1 VTANGSIQQEAAV
14 NNLRSIAW
22 RRAMAGALVVGWMVG
37 PALAQSATQEQARES
52 WQRVDD
58 IFKALGAREGAVIA
72 DVGAGP
78 GFFTERLSA
87 AVGPKGRVYAVD
99 VDANALRRLQD
110 RATGR
115 GLTNVETVQ
124 GSVDDPKLPANT
136 LDAALIVNAYHEMI
150 EYHAML
156 TRIRAALKPSGR
168 LVIVEPIG
176 ESSRNATRDAQT
188 RQHQIAARYVQDD
201 ARAAGFR
208 IVGLEDPFV
217 QRPGHDYEY
226 MLVLAPADPV
236 ATSTTPHVPPAAT
249 AGDDVGAAE
258 LRISAA
264 DFAPLQ
270 RSGKVIV
277 LDVRDPSAY
286 ARGHIPGARVA
297 QMSDLRNLVA
307 ELKAANVPIVAYCD
321 CPAEESSA
329 RAVLYLRKQ
338 GITNTR
344 ALTGGWDKWVTSGGA
359 VVTGAGPF

>member
-1 VTANGSIQQEAAV
+1 
-14 NNLRSIAW
+14 
-22 RRAMAGALVVGWMVG
+22 MAGAIVVGWMVG
-37 PALAQSATQEQARES
+37 PALAQSSTQEQARES

-87 AVGPKGRVYAVD
+87 AVGPTGRVYAVD
-99 VDANALRRLQD
+99 VDANALRRLQE
-110 RATGR
+110 RARTR

-124 GSVDDPKLPANT
+124 GGVDDPKLPAGA

-176 ESSRNATRDAQT
+176 ESSRNAARDAQT
-188 RQHQIAARYVQDD
+188 RQHQIAARYVQEE

-226 MLVLAPADPV
+226 MLVLAPADP
-236 ATSTTPHVPPAAT
+236 ATTKATPAHAPALT
-249 AGDDVGAAE
+249 SAGDDVAAAD

-264 DFAPLQ
+264 DFAPIK
-270 RSGKVIV
+270 RSGRVIV

-286 ARGHIPGARVA
+286 ARGHIPGARLA
-297 QMSDLRNLVA
+297 QMSDLRDLIG
-307 ELKAANVPIVAYCD
+307 ELKAASVPIVAYCD
-321 CPAEESSA
+321 CPAEEASA

-338 GITNTR
+338 GVANAR
-344 ALTGGWDKWVTSGGA
+344 ALIGGWDQWVASGGA
-359 VVTGAGPF
+359 VVSGAGLF